1 LKSKKIKELDKK
13 ISAGRLQGSVL
24 PPCSKSYAQRALAV
38 SLLTKGECEIANID
52 FCNDT
57 LSAINCIQTLGA
69 TVTRT
74 GEGVLRVR
82 GGLNPVA
89 DCLSVGESGLSA
101 RLFTPIAALCDNNLT
116 IRGEGTLLYRP
127 MDMMISPLRQL
138 GVEVRDGG
146 GRLPIEVCGPMRG
159 GEITVDGSVSSQ
171 FITGLL
177 LALPLAE
184 QDTVINVTKAVSKPY
199 LDMTIDIASHF
210 GVAIEHNDYE
220 QFYIAGGQ
228 SYTPTAYSIEGD
240 WSAAAMLLVAGAVAG
255 EVAVGN
261 ISMLSKQADVAV
273 CRALVAAGAEL
284 TSEQNTIT
292 AAHRPLHAFE
302 FDATHC
308 PDLFPALAT
317 LAAAAEGESTI
328 VGTHRLE
335 HKESNR
341 AEAIAREFGRL
352 GIEVDLSTDNVM
364 KIRGGRIEGGVE
376 VDSHGDHR
384 MAMTLA
390 VAGLISERGV
400 TITGAECVAKS
411 YPNFFE
417 DIERLRY
424 E

>member
-1 LKSKKIKELDKK
+1 M
-13 ISAGRLQGSVL
+13 QGSVQ

-38 SLLTKGECEIANID
+38 ALLANGKSVLRNMD

-57 LSAINCIQTLGA
+57 LSALNCIKMLGA
-69 TVTRT
+69 KAERT
-74 GEGVLRVR
+74 DEHTIVVEGGVKPQGNL
-82 GGLNPVA
+82 
-89 DCLSVGESGLSA
+89 LSVGESGLSA
-101 RLFTPIAALCDNNLT
+101 RLFTPIAALCSEP
-116 IRGEGTLLYRP
+116 IVISGEGTLLYRP
-127 MDMMISPLRQL
+127 MDMKIQPLRAV
-138 GVEVRDGG
+138 GVDVRDGG

-184 QDTVINVTKAVSKPY
+184 QDTVINVSKAVSKPY

-228 SYTPTAYSIEGD
+228 SYAPTTYSIEGD

-255 EVAVGN
+255 EVTVGN

-284 TSEQNTIT
+284 ISEHDTIT
-292 AAHRPLHAFE
+292 AAHRPLHGFE

-328 VGTHRLE
+328 IGTHRLE

-364 KIRGGRIEGGVE
+364 KIRGGKIVGGVE

>member
-1 LKSKKIKELDKK
+1 MDKT
-13 ISAGRLQGSVL
+13 ISAGRLQGSVQ

-38 SLLTKGECEIANID
+38 ALLANGKSVLRNMD

-57 LSAINCIQTLGA
+57 LSALNCIKMLGA
-69 TVTRT
+69 KAERT
-74 GEGVLRVR
+74 DEHTIVVEGGVKPQGNL
-82 GGLNPVA
+82 
-89 DCLSVGESGLSA
+89 LSVGESGLSA
-101 RLFTPIAALCDNNLT
+101 RLFTPIAALCSEP
-116 IRGEGTLLYRP
+116 IVISGEGTLLYRP
-127 MDMMISPLRQL
+127 MDMMIQPLRAL
-138 GVEVRDGG
+138 GVDVRDGG

-184 QDTVINVTKAVSKPY
+184 QDTVINVSKAVSKPY

-220 QFYIAGGQ
+220 QFYVAGGQ
-228 SYTPTAYSIEGD
+228 SYAPTTYSIEGD

-255 EVAVGN
+255 EVTVGN

-284 TSEQNTIT
+284 ISEHDTIT
-292 AAHRPLHAFE
+292 AAHRPLHGFE

-328 VGTHRLE
+328 IGTHRLE

-364 KIRGGRIEGGVE
+364 KIRGGKIVGGVE

>member
-1 LKSKKIKELDKK
+1 MDKT
-13 ISAGRLQGSVL
+13 ISAGRLQGSVQ

-38 SLLTKGECEIANID
+38 ALLANGKSVLRNMD

-57 LSAINCIQTLGA
+57 LSALNCIKMLGA
-69 TVTRT
+69 KAERT
-74 GEGVLRVR
+74 DEHTIVVEGGVKPQGNL
-82 GGLNPVA
+82 
-89 DCLSVGESGLSA
+89 LSVGESGLSA
-101 RLFTPIAALCDNNLT
+101 RLFTPIAALCSEP
-116 IRGEGTLLYRP
+116 IVISGEGTLLYRP
-127 MDMMISPLRQL
+127 MDMMIQPLRAL
-138 GVEVRDGG
+138 GVDVRDGG

-159 GEITVDGSVSSQ
+159 GEFTVDGSVSSQ

-184 QDTVINVTKAVSKPY
+184 QDTVINVSKAVSKPY

-228 SYTPTAYSIEGD
+228 SYTPTTYSIEGD

-255 EVAVGN
+255 EVTVGN

-284 TSEQNTIT
+284 ISEHDTIT
-292 AAHRPLHAFE
+292 AAHRPLHGFE

-328 VGTHRLE
+328 IGTHRLE

-352 GIEVDLSTDNVM
+352 GIEVDLDTDNVM
-364 KIRGGRIEGGVE
+364 KIRGGKIVGGVE

>member
-1 LKSKKIKELDKK
+1 M
-13 ISAGRLQGSVL
+13 QGSVQ

-38 SLLTKGECEIANID
+38 ALLANGKSVLRNMD

-57 LSAINCIQTLGA
+57 LSALNCIKMLGA
-69 TVTRT
+69 KAERT
-74 GEGVLRVR
+74 DEHTIVVEGGVKPQGNL
-82 GGLNPVA
+82 
-89 DCLSVGESGLSA
+89 LSVGEAGLSA
-101 RLFTPIAALCDNNLT
+101 RLFTPIAALCSEP
-116 IRGEGTLLYRP
+116 IVISGEGTLLYRP
-127 MDMMISPLRQL
+127 MDMMIQPLRAL
-138 GVEVRDGG
+138 GVDVRDGG

-184 QDTVINVTKAVSKPY
+184 QDTVINVSKAVSKPY

-228 SYTPTAYSIEGD
+228 SYAPTTYSIEGD

-255 EVAVGN
+255 EVTVGN

-284 TSEQNTIT
+284 TSEHDTIT
-292 AAHRPLHAFE
+292 AAHRPLHGFE

-328 VGTHRLE
+328 IGTHRLE

-364 KIRGGRIEGGVE
+364 KIRGGKIVGGVE

>member
-1 LKSKKIKELDKK
+1 MDKT
-13 ISAGRLQGSVL
+13 ISAGRLQGSVQ

-38 SLLTKGECEIANID
+38 ALLANGKSVLRNMD

-57 LSAINCIQTLGA
+57 LSALNCIKMLGA
-69 TVTRT
+69 KAERT
-74 GEGVLRVR
+74 EEHTIVVEGGVKPQGNL
-82 GGLNPVA
+82 
-89 DCLSVGESGLSA
+89 LSVGESGLSA
-101 RLFTPIAALCDNNLT
+101 RLFTPIAALCGEP
-116 IRGEGTLLYRP
+116 IVISGEGTLLYRP
-127 MDMMISPLRQL
+127 MDMMIQPLRAL
-138 GVEVRDGG
+138 GVDVRDGG

-159 GEITVDGSVSSQ
+159 GVITVDGSVSSQ

-184 QDTVINVTKAVSKPY
+184 QDTVINVSKAVSKPY

-228 SYTPTAYSIEGD
+228 SYAPTTYSIEGD

-255 EVAVGN
+255 EVTVGN

-284 TSEQNTIT
+284 ISEHDTIT
-292 AAHRPLHAFE
+292 AAHRPLHGFE

-328 VGTHRLE
+328 IGTHRLE

-364 KIRGGRIEGGVE
+364 KIRGGKIVGGVE

>member
-1 LKSKKIKELDKK
+1 MDKT
-13 ISAGRLQGSVL
+13 ISAGRLQGSVQ

-38 SLLTKGECEIANID
+38 ALLANGKSVLRNMD

-57 LSAINCIQTLGA
+57 LSALNCIKMLGA
-69 TVTRT
+69 KAERT
-74 GEGVLRVR
+74 DEHTIVVEGGVKPQGNL
-82 GGLNPVA
+82 
-89 DCLSVGESGLSA
+89 LSVGESGLSA
-101 RLFTPIAALCDNNLT
+101 RLFTPIAALCSEP
-116 IRGEGTLLYRP
+116 IVISGEGTLLYRP
-127 MDMMISPLRQL
+127 MDMMIQPLRAL
-138 GVEVRDGG
+138 GVDVRDGG

-184 QDTVINVTKAVSKPY
+184 QDTVINVSKAVSKPY

-228 SYTPTAYSIEGD
+228 SYAPTTYSIEGD

-255 EVAVGN
+255 EVTVGN

-284 TSEQNTIT
+284 ISEHDTIT
-292 AAHRPLHAFE
+292 AAHRPLHGFE

-328 VGTHRLE
+328 IGTHRLE

-352 GIEVDLSTDNVM
+352 GIEVDLDTDNVM
-364 KIRGGRIEGGVE
+364 KIRGGKIVGGVE

-390 VAGLISERGV
+390 VTGLISERGV

>member
-1 LKSKKIKELDKK
+1 MDKT
-13 ISAGRLQGSVL
+13 ISAGRLQGSVQ

-38 SLLTKGECEIANID
+38 ALLANGKSVLRNMD

-57 LSAINCIQTLGA
+57 LSALNCIKMLGA
-69 TVTRT
+69 KAERT
-74 GEGVLRVR
+74 DEHTIVVEGGVKPQGNL
-82 GGLNPVA
+82 
-89 DCLSVGESGLSA
+89 LSVGESGLSA
-101 RLFTPIAALCDNNLT
+101 RLFTPIAALCSEP
-116 IRGEGTLLYRP
+116 IVISGEGTLLYRP
-127 MDMMISPLRQL
+127 MDMMIQPLRAL
-138 GVEVRDGG
+138 GVDVRDGG

-184 QDTVINVTKAVSKPY
+184 QDTVINVSKAVSKPY

-220 QFYIAGGQ
+220 QFYVAGGQ
-228 SYTPTAYSIEGD
+228 SYVPTTYSIEGD

-255 EVAVGN
+255 EVTVGN

-284 TSEQNTIT
+284 ISEHDTIT
-292 AAHRPLHAFE
+292 AAHRPLHGFE

-328 VGTHRLE
+328 IGTHRLE

-352 GIEVDLSTDNVM
+352 GIEVDLDTDNVM
-364 KIRGGRIEGGVE
+364 KIRGGKIVGGVE

>member
-1 LKSKKIKELDKK
+1 M
-13 ISAGRLQGSVL
+13 
-24 PPCSKSYAQRALAV
+24 
-38 SLLTKGECEIANID
+38 D

-57 LSAINCIQTLGA
+57 LSALNCIKMLGA
-69 TVTRT
+69 KAERT
-74 GEGVLRVR
+74 DEHTIVVEGGVKPQGNL
-82 GGLNPVA
+82 
-89 DCLSVGESGLSA
+89 LSVGESGLSA
-101 RLFTPIAALCDNNLT
+101 RLFTPIAALCSEP
-116 IRGEGTLLYRP
+116 IVISGEGTLLYRP
-127 MDMMISPLRQL
+127 MDMMIQPLRAL
-138 GVEVRDGG
+138 GVDVRDGG

-184 QDTVINVTKAVSKPY
+184 QDTVINVSKAVSKPY

-228 SYTPTAYSIEGD
+228 SYAPTTYSIEGD

-255 EVAVGN
+255 EVTVGN

-284 TSEQNTIT
+284 ISEHDTIT
-292 AAHRPLHAFE
+292 AAHRPLHGFE

-328 VGTHRLE
+328 IGTHRLE

-341 AEAIAREFGRL
+341 AEVIAREFGRL
-352 GIEVDLSTDNVM
+352 GIEVDLDTDNVM
-364 KIRGGRIEGGVE
+364 KIRGGKIVGGVE

>member
-1 LKSKKIKELDKK
+1 MDKT
-13 ISAGRLQGSVL
+13 ISAGRLQGSVQ

-38 SLLTKGECEIANID
+38 ALLANGKSVLRNMD

-57 LSAINCIQTLGA
+57 LSALNCIKMLGA
-69 TVTRT
+69 EAERT
-74 GEGVLRVR
+74 DEHTIVVE
-82 GGLNPVA
+82 GGLKPRGNL
-89 DCLSVGESGLSA
+89 LSVGESGLSA
-101 RLFTPIAALCDNNLT
+101 RLFTPIAALCGEP
-116 IRGEGTLLYRP
+116 IVISGEGTLLYRP
-127 MDMMISPLRQL
+127 MDMMIQPLRAL
-138 GVEVRDGG
+138 GVDVRDGG

-184 QDTVINVTKAVSKPY
+184 QDTVINVSKAVSKPY

-220 QFYIAGGQ
+220 QFYVAGGQ
-228 SYTPTAYSIEGD
+228 SYAPTTYSIEGD

-255 EVAVGN
+255 EVTVGN

-284 TSEQNTIT
+284 ISEHDTIT
-292 AAHRPLHAFE
+292 AAHRPLHGFE

-328 VGTHRLE
+328 IGTHRLE

-341 AEAIAREFGRL
+341 AEAIAQEFGRL

-364 KIRGGRIEGGVE
+364 KIRGGKIVGGVE

-400 TITGAECVAKS
+400 TITGAECIAKS